1 MSLDQIS
8 SQEGTEAD
16 PVGVDP
22 LLLRSV
28 SGTFATGITV
38 ITCAIDGTPHGCAA
52 NAVLS
57 VSLKPPLML
66 ISLAE
71 TSRTK
76 AAIEIAGH
84 FAINMLPDNDNGSVI
99 CSIFA
104 GRSED
109 KFSWIPHRFGRLGAP
124 LLRDALGFIEC
135 SVESAQVAGDHT
147 IFIGR
152 VVDAAHEPGE
162 PIVFFRGRN
171 RRLAA

>member
-1 MSLDQIS
+1 MSLDQMNS
-8 SQEGTEAD
+8 HDGSDTDSA
-16 PVGVDP
+16 GVDP

-57 VSLKPPLML
+57 ISLEPPLML

-76 AAIEIAGH
+76 SAIEIAGH
-84 FAINMLPDNDNGSVI
+84 FAINVLPDNDNGAAI
-99 CSIFA
+99 CSVFA

-109 KFSWIPHRFGRLGAP
+109 KFAWTPHCPGRLGAP
-124 LLRDALGFIEC
+124 LLRDALGYLEC
-135 SVESAQVAGDHT
+135 SVESAQIAGDHT

-152 VVDAAHEPGE
+152 VVGAAHRPGE
-162 PIVFFRGRN
+162 PLVFFRGRN
-171 RRLAA
+171 RRLAV